1 MRSKEEWK
9 KSDKKTFKDKEGK
22 KSYITR
28 EDNDMDSLGDSE
40 NEVINLSLM
49 AKNYESQE
57 EVISSNY
64 DLSISFDELQD
75 AFQH

>member
-49 AKNYESQE
+49 AKNFIVLHLPLPKRNNKLAASLEC
-57 EVISSNY
+57 
-64 DLSISFDELQD
+64 
-75 AFQH
+75 